1 MYKDS
6 DQIDGR
12 LKKGPV
18 WDFNL
23 AFGNANY
30 CGGDAFIGWAYE
42 FNQRCPDDFWVIHFW
57 WQRFLEDINFRKEV
71 KDRWQSLRT
80 STLSNE
86 SVIGIVDSLENL
98 LVQEGATNRNFQ
110 EWNVLQEWVWPNVV
124 VANTYTAEVDYLRT
138 WTIGRL
144 SWLDRQFEV
153 YDVINDSPTAFN
165 EEIVVYPNP
174 TSEMVNFDFT
184 MQNFARARLDI
195 YNTLGQLVTSEVI
208 SEIDQSNS
216 FEYQW
221 QPTGTGVY
229 FYKVS
234 SLDRMFFEG
243 SVLVVK

>member
-1 MYKDS
+1 M
-6 DQIDGR
+6 
-12 LKKGPV
+12 
-18 WDFNL
+18 
-23 AFGNANY
+23 
-30 CGGDAFIGWAYE
+30 
-42 FNQRCPDDFWVIHFW
+42 
-57 WQRFLEDINFRKEV
+57 
-71 KDRWQSLRT
+71 
-80 STLSNE
+80 
-86 SVIGIVDSLENL
+86 DSLENL